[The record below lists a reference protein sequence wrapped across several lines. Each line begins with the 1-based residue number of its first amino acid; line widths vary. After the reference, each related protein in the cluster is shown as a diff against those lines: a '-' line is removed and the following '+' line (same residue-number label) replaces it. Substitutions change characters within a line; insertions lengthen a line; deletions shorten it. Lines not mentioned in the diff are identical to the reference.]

1 MEKLTFK
8 EINKD
13 SSKGEYALAC
23 RYLMKE
29 TLMSADSIEAF
40 VRGFEE
46 RVKYYPQRNHRRLND
61 SYIVEMAPNN
71 RSAMIIKTSNTKKA
85 VDLYY
90 IHQVNES
97 VNN

>member
-1 MEKLTFK
+1 MSKLTFK

-13 SSKGEYALAC
+13 SSRGEYALAC

-29 TLMSADSIEAF
+29 TLMSADSIDAF

-46 RVKYYPQRNHRRLND
+46 RIKYYPQRNHRRLAD
-61 SYIVEMAPNN
+61 SYQVE
-71 RSAMIIKTSNTKKA
+71 RDEQYGTAMIVKTSNTKKA

-90 IHQVNES
+90 IYPEY
-97 VNN
+97 